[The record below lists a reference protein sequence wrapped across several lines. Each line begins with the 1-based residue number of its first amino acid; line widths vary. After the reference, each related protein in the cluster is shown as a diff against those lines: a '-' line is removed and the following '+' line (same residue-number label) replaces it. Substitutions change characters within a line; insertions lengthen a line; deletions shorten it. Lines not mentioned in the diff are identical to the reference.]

1 MPAQPNTN
9 LKTGIN
15 GRAQT
20 ISTLTATAIVVAN
33 MVGTGIF
40 TSLGFQIGDLPT
52 GFSIM
57 ALWLVGGVCALCG
70 ALSYAELGAAL
81 PRSGGEYNF
90 LGAIFHPSVGFLA
103 GWISATVG
111 FAAPVAIS
119 SMAFGKY
126 LAGVVPNVHPLV
138 FSLAVVWLAT
148 LFLLRDLRLGSAFQ
162 DGATFLKIALIL
174 VIIGAGFFVKSPQPI
189 SFLPAHGDGALIMS
203 TPFAVSLYWVMY
215 SYSGW
220 NASTYIVGE
229 VRNPSRAIPISVGIG
244 TVLVMGLYLAV
255 NATFLRSTPA
265 GDLVGKVNVAQVAGA
280 HLFGLHGAKIMA
292 VLICAGLVSSVSA
305 MMWIG
310 PRVTATMGQD
320 LLLFR
325 ALAKEN
331 SRGIPVVAM
340 LVQFAIVNV
349 LLLTSTFDTV
359 VSYVQFSLTLC
370 STLVVIGVFVLR
382 WRQPDLPRPYR
393 AWGYPFT
400 PLLFIAVS
408 GWMIWHMLEDASTRS
423 PSLWG
428 FATMLLGLVIY
439 FVSPKTSAIIV
450 PVLAHEN

>member
-1 MPAQPNTN
+1 VPAQPNTN

-174 VIIGAGFFVKSPQPI
+174 VIVKSPQPI
-189 SFLPAHGDGALIMS
+189 SFLPAHGDGVLIMS

-265 GDLVGKVNVAQVAGA
+265 GELVGKVNVAQVAGA